1 MEQCQKYPGTRWLM
15 GRAKLK
21 TLKETTLNSFF
32 ELSSQLGLA
41 NQYNYNAQSGI
52 IYFNNGS
59 EIILKDLF
67 LYPSDPNFD
76 SLGSLEITG
85 AFIDECNQVVKKAWQ
100 VVKSRMR
107 YKLKE
112 YGLIPKLL
120 GSCNPAKNWVYSDFY
135 KPSIDNDL
143 KPYRRFIQALPTDNP
158 HLPQSY
164 LESLLQLD
172 KASRMRL
179 YYGNWDY
186 DDNPALLF
194 SLDSINNVFTNEF
207 VQGGQK
213 YISADIARFGKDSSV
228 VVLWD
233 GLRVEEIKQ
242 YKKKSTFEMADIIKE
257 LAKQH
262 RIPNTNISIDA
273 DGVGSGVVDQIRN
286 AYNFVNNSRA
296 LNDENYSNLKSQC
309 YFKLAEKMAKN
320 EIYIKDQSHRDTII
334 EELSIV
340 EQKDFDMD
348 GKLSVIG
355 KDKIK
360 EILGRSPDFSDALMM
375 RMVFDLTPPK
385 QMRGTMGALLF
396 GNSN

>member
-1 MEQCQKYPGTRWLM
+1 MYPGTRWLM

-21 TLKETTLNSFF
+21 ALKETTLNTFF
-32 ELSSQLGLA
+32 QLTSEFGIT
-41 NQYNYNAQSGI
+41 NQYNYNAQSGV
-52 IYFNNGS
+52 IYWNNGS

-112 YGLIPKLL
+112 YNLMPKLL

-135 KPSIDNDL
+135 KPFIDGEL
-143 KPYRRFIQALPTDNP
+143 LEYRKFVQALPTDNP

-164 LESLLQLD
+164 LDSLLQLD

-179 YYGNWDY
+179 YYGNWEY
-186 DDNPALLF
+186 DDNPALLMT
-194 SLDSINNVFTNEF
+194 LDNINNAFTNTF
-207 VQGGQK
+207 VEGGNK
-213 YISADIARFGKDSSV
+213 YISADIARFGKDNSI
-228 VVLWD
+228 VVLWN
-233 GLRVEEIKQ
+233 GLIAEEIIK
-242 YKKKSTFEMADIIKE
+242 YKKKSTAEMADIIKD
-257 LAKQH
+257 LAFKH
-262 RIPNTNISIDA
+262 KIPNTNISIDA
-273 DGVGSGVVDQIRN
+273 DGVGSGVVDQIKN

-296 LNDENYSNLKSQC
+296 LNDENYANLKSQC
-309 YFKLAEKMAKN
+309 YFKLAEKINKN
-320 EIYIKDQSHRDTII
+320 EVYIKDDKFKEQII

-348 GKLSVIG
+348 GKLAVIG

-360 EILGRSPDFSDALMM
+360 EILGRSPDISDALVM
-375 RMVFDLTPPK
+375 RMVFDLTPSNMM
-385 QMRGTMGALLF
+385 QGTMAQFLF
-396 GNSN
+396 G